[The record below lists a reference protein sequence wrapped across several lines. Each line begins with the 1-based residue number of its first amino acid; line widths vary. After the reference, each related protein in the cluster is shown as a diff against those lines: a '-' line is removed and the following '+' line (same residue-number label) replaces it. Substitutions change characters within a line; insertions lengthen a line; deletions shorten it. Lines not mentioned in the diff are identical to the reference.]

1 MTLPLL
7 LLPGMM
13 CDARLYTPQ
22 IVAFSHR
29 VPIHFAP
36 LSNHDNVHDLAAE
49 ILAHAP
55 PKFALAGLSMGGI
68 VAMEVFAQAPE
79 RVGKL
84 ALLDTNP
91 RAELDEVKANRQP
104 QIDRV
109 QRGEL
114 LPLMQSDMIPNY
126 FRSGETP
133 DAGIVATCEAMA
145 LACGE
150 AVFVRQ
156 SLALRERPDQQ
167 DTLKNVTVP
176 TLILCGDGDLLC
188 PLERHTRMQELIPH
202 AQLEVIANAGH
213 LTTLQQPRAVNNA
226 LEKWLFD

>member
-1 MTLPLL
+1 MLPLL

-13 CDARLYTPQ
+13 CDARLYAPQ
-22 IVAFSHR
+22 IATFSHR

-55 PKFALAGLSMGGI
+55 PKFALLGLSMGGI
-68 VAMEVFAQAPE
+68 VAMEVLAQAPE

-91 RAELDEVKANRQP
+91 RAELDEVKARRQP
-104 QIDRV
+104 QIERV

-145 LACGE
+145 LTCGE
-150 AVFVRQ
+150 VVFVRQ
-156 SLALRERPDQQ
+156 SLALRDRPDQQ
-167 DTLKNVTVP
+167 QTLKNVRVP
-176 TLILCGDGDLLC
+176 TLILCGDDDLLC
-188 PLERHTRMQELIPH
+188 PLERHTLMHELIPH
-202 AQLEVIANAGH
+202 SQLQIIESAGH
-213 LTTLQQPRAVNNA
+213 LTNLQQPKAVNAA